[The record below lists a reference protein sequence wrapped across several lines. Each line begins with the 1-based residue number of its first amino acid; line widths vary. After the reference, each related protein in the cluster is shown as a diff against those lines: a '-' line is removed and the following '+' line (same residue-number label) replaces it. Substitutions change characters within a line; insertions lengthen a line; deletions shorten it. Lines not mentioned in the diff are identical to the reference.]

1 MTRWVEAV
9 VRNSMKGSDR
19 MLYAGIDIAK
29 KKHVAC
35 VVGNNLDTIVNPF
48 AFDNDL
54 EGFQKLDSVLDSF
67 RDESLL
73 VGLESTAHYGETL
86 INHLLAKGY
95 NLAVINPIQTATLR
109 KTNIRN
115 TKTDS
120 IDALLVVKSL
130 IVNGWIPFTSYDAD
144 ILKLRHL
151 CRFRDKKRKSIATA
165 KIRLTSFVDKVFP
178 ELQYFFKSGIHTN
191 ACHELLSRHPCLD
204 EIAALHLT
212 YLYNLLRKTS
222 HGHYGKETAR
232 QLKSLANSSVG
243 IRDAHMSLQITQT
256 IEKLRLLE
264 KQLSQLDDN
273 IKTIVIQ
280 LDPIILTIPGVGLL
294 NAGMILGE
302 IGNIRRFSNPSK
314 LLAFAGLDPI
324 VRQSGNFNARS
335 TRMSKRGSK
344 LLRYALINA
353 SWNVV
358 RNNATFR
365 QYYDL
370 KRAQG
375 KCHYAA
381 LGHVAFK
388 LVRVIYKMMTDNIVF
403 NLD

>member
-1 MTRWVEAV
+1 
-9 VRNSMKGSDR
+9 MKGSDK
-19 MLYAGIDIAK
+19 MIYAGIDIAK
-29 KKHVAC
+29 KTHVAC
-35 VVGNNLDTIVNPF
+35 VVDHDLDTIVNPF

-120 IDALLVVKSL
+120 IDAPLVVKSPV
-130 IVNGWIPFTSYDAD
+130 VNGWTPFTVHDAD
-144 ILKLRHL
+144 IMKLRNL
-151 CRFRDKKRKSIATA
+151 CRFRDKKRKENAKA
-165 KIRLTSFVDKVFP
+165 KIRLKSFVDRVFP
-178 ELQYFFKSGIHTN
+178 ELQYFFGVSFHGKT
-191 ACHELLSRHPCLD
+191 CHELLFRHPRSD

-212 YLYNLLRKTS
+212 YLYNLLRKAS
-222 HGHYGKETAR
+222 HGRYGKETAR
-232 QLKSLANSSVG
+232 QLKSLAKSSVG
-243 IRDAHMSLQITQT
+243 IRDAHMSLQITRT
-256 IEKLRLLE
+256 IEKLRLME

-273 IKTIVIQ
+273 IKRIVIQ

-314 LLAFAGLDPI
+314 LLAFAGLDPT

-375 KCHYAA
+375 KSHYAA

-388 LVRVIYKMMTDNIVF
+388 LVRVIHKMMKDNIAF
-403 NLD
+403 NPD